1 MFNIFSKSKITEN
14 IFSGNLTQ
22 KISQIFTHKKLDLS
36 TIEELEDLF
45 ITSDIGAETT
55 NKIIENLKK
64 QKFSKEKITDSDFF
78 EVKKFLQNEILK
90 ILEPCQ
96 KALEL
101 DFTKSPIVIIFNGV
115 NGAGKTTTI
124 AKIAQKLKI
133 QNKKVLL
140 AACDTFRAG
149 ACEQLEIWAKKIDI
163 DIVLPNRENEEP
175 SSVAYRSLEFATKNQ
190 FDVILIDTAG
200 RLHNKQNL
208 MDELKKINKVI
219 KKIDETAPHH
229 NLLIIDGTTG
239 QNSHNQLESF
249 DEAIKISGI
258 IITKLDGTAKGGAII
273 SLADKFKKPIYA
285 IGVGEKSS
293 DLKEFDAQDF
303 VNNLVK

>member
-101 DFTKSPIVIIFNGV
+101 DFIKSPIVIIFNGV

-303 VNNLVK
+303 VRNLLK

>member
-1 MFNIFSKSKITEN
+1 
-14 IFSGNLTQ
+14 
-22 KISQIFTHKKLDLS
+22 
-36 TIEELEDLF
+36 
-45 ITSDIGAETT
+45 
-55 NKIIENLKK
+55 
-64 QKFSKEKITDSDFF
+64 
-78 EVKKFLQNEILK
+78 
-90 ILEPCQ
+90 
-96 KALEL
+96 
-101 DFTKSPIVIIFNGV
+101 
-115 NGAGKTTTI
+115 
-124 AKIAQKLKI
+124 
-133 QNKKVLL
+133 
-140 AACDTFRAG
+140 
-149 ACEQLEIWAKKIDI
+149 
-163 DIVLPNRENEEP
+163 
-175 SSVAYRSLEFATKNQ
+175 
-190 FDVILIDTAG
+190 
-200 RLHNKQNL
+200 

-303 VNNLVK
+303 VSNLLK

>member
-1 MFNIFSKSKITEN
+1 MFKIFSTSKIAKNIFN
-14 IFSGNLTQ
+14 GNLTE

-45 ITSDIGAETT
+45 ITSDIGAETS

-64 QKFSKEKITDSDFF
+64 QKFSKEKITESNFF
-78 EVKKFLQNEILK
+78 EVKNFLQDEILK
-90 ILEPCQ
+90 ILKPCE
-96 KALEL
+96 KTLEL
-101 DFTKSPIVIIFNGV
+101 DFTKSPIVITFNGV

-140 AACDTFRAG
+140 VACDTFRAG
-149 ACEQLEIWAKKIDI
+149 ACEQLDIWAKRIDV
-163 DIVLPNRENEEP
+163 DIILPNRENEDP
-175 SSVAYRSLEFATKNQ
+175 SSIAYRSLEFATKNQ
-190 FDVILIDTAG
+190 FDIVLIDTAG

-208 MDELKKINKVI
+208 MDELRKINKVI

-239 QNSHNQLESF
+239 QNSRNQLESF

-303 VNNLVK
+303 VNNLLG